1 MFNDRIVD
9 LLRPFVSITNFSND
23 ALTELLLYGN
33 QELSYDLNKNI
44 LKFTLCFIHESGRF
58 DSGSR

>member
-1 MFNDRIVD
+1 MG
-9 LLRPFVSITNFSND
+9 LLSIRPEF
-23 ALTELLLYGN
+23 EYGN

-44 LKFTLCFIHESGRF
+44 LKLTLRFIHESGRF